1 MNRGAE
7 FALAGVAA
15 LGLHLAAFTALGSSV
30 PAGVEAAGAGGA
42 ALVSVAPSDATLA
55 DLIDQWE
62 RPPSLTAPDT
72 PMTRPQAAD
81 PAPQIAQPLQPLP
94 EMVPMP
100 DLPPVMAEMPP
111 LVIAP
116 PEPPPMPLPDPE
128 PAVKAQTAE
137 VAPEAA
143 PKPAPKPAP
152 DPKPAPAPKAA
163 QAEAAPA
170 QAGQVAEGTG
180 NRGAAGE
187 DGTAQAATQSDAQTA
202 DLRAGWGA
210 DIRARI
216 ERRKAYPRDGDGAS
230 GTVKLRLTVGTD
242 GRLAA
247 VQIVASSGSDALDA
261 AAIKAVQRAGRLPKA
276 PRGLEAGQ
284 VTFTLPI
291 SFKP

>member
-1 MNRGAE
+1 MNRAAE
-7 FALAGVAA
+7 FALAGIAA
-15 LGLHLAAFTALGSSV
+15 LGLHLAGFAALGGSV
-30 PAGVEAAGAGGA
+30 PAGVKSAGAGGT

-55 DLIDQWE
+55 DLIDRWE

-72 PMTRPQAAD
+72 PMTPQAPD
-81 PAPQIAQPLQPLP
+81 PAPQIAQPPQTLP
-94 EMVPMP
+94 DLAPVP
-100 DLPPVMAEMPP
+100 DLPPIIAETPP
-111 LVIAP
+111 SVLAP
-116 PEPPPMPLPDPE
+116 PEPPPMSLPDPE

-143 PKPAPKPAP
+143 PKPAP
-152 DPKPAPAPKAA
+152 DPKPTPAPKAA
-163 QAEAAPA
+163 PAEAAPA

-180 NRGAAGE
+180 NRGAAGN